1 MHQALGRIMTE
12 QAKERWLNPAMVVA
26 WIAIIG
32 SVFTGVGAW
41 NRVGESL
48 RVLTAGLT
56 DERNDR
62 VDWQTRHTDD
72 TERRR
77 EARDKAQ
84 AEVTATL
91 NRITDTLIESRLAAD
106 RLTSRI
112 SAIEAA
118 KPRTD
123 AVMDDLQKSV
133 NALTNAVNL
142 LGQRLEER

>member
-1 MHQALGRIMTE
+1 MHQALGWIMTE
-12 QAKERWLNPAMVVA
+12 EVKRWFSPAVLVSYVALATAALTGVTWLN
-26 WIAIIG
+26 
-32 SVFTGVGAW
+32 
-41 NRVGESL
+41 RLGETDRTL
-48 RVLTAGLT
+48 ALALA

-72 TERRR
+72 TERRLA
-77 EARDKAQ
+77 ARDKAQ

>member
-1 MHQALGRIMTE
+1 MAQPGD
-12 QAKERWLNPAMVVA
+12 
-26 WIAIIG
+26 G
-32 SVFTGVGAW
+32 G
-41 NRVGESL
+41 

-62 VDWQTRHTDD
+62 VDWQVRHTDD

-77 EARDKAQ
+77 DARDKAQ

-112 SAIEAA
+112 IAIEAA

>member
-1 MHQALGRIMTE
+1 MHQALGRIMTA

-48 RVLTAGLT
+48 RALTAGLT

-62 VDWQTRHTDD
+62 VDWQVRHTDD

-77 EARDKAQ
+77 DARDKAQ
-84 AEVTATL
+84 AE
-91 NRITDTLIESRLAAD
+91 D

-112 SAIEAA
+112 IAIEAA